1 MAAGTQEKE
10 KMREFVGK
18 LWQNPTMVQTPITK
32 KESQILQFLRE
43 NQSQVQKIF
52 GSSDY
57 FPHLSW
63 DEAVRLLLT
72 EMLDKL
78 FETMAPKFDR
88 IKENIL
94 HPSLLNALGA
104 PAEIEEERFK
114 EFLLKLIKVKYL
126 RDPMLLSIEAIS
138 FELFDKYIPEL
149 IARRKTVYT
158 ELVRRDRLNL
168 ETPLLTAYFHFCLLL
183 RPLFFYKIP
192 SRPGATD
199 LVSMH
204 EAAKDQRKLDA
215 MVNILRSQLIE
226 EIGSIP
232 ESLIRPAVESF
243 LNVNDFPETT
253 GASRLIAIMMARSA
267 AYDPNQ
273 KTDRGAESPDKS
285 WFNITRRNA
294 KHYGFDSRMLEELYQ
309 LAGDKGW

>member
-168 ETPLLTAYFHFCLLL
+168 ETPLLTAYFHFACFSDRSSSIKYPQDREQRILY
-183 RPLFFYKIP
+183 RCTKPQKIN
-192 SRPGATD
+192 AN
-199 LVSMH
+199 SM
-204 EAAKDQRKLDA
+204 Q
-215 MVNILRSQLIE
+215 
-226 EIGSIP
+226 
-232 ESLIRPAVESF
+232 
-243 LNVNDFPETT
+243 
-253 GASRLIAIMMARSA
+253 
-267 AYDPNQ
+267 
-273 KTDRGAESPDKS
+273 
-285 WFNITRRNA
+285 W
-294 KHYGFDSRMLEELYQ
+294 
-309 LAGDKGW
+309 